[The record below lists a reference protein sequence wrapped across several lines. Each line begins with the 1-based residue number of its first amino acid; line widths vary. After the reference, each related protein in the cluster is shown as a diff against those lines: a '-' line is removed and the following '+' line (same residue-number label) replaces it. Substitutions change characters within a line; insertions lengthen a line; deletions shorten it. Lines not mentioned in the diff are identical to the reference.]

1 MNTTDL
7 ADWTRLLAQN
17 FTSYSDDLQIIGNGA
32 SVAIKGHRAD
42 YGKLMGKGGKHLFA
56 LRVILSAIA
65 GTQVD
70 VTVLESSVGE
80 REEPQPFQPDPK
92 WTYRK
97 EESLMHLLSKVCLE
111 ALGDCKVQAKGE
123 RNASESGFV
132 VISRYMTMEL
142 EVAFYTIF
150 RAIGNSRGRKVTVEG
165 RNAG

>member
-7 ADWTRLLAQN
+7 ADWTRLMAQN
-17 FTSYSDDLQIIGNGA
+17 FTSYPDDLQIIGNGT

-42 YGKLMGKGGKHLFA
+42 YGKLLGKAGKHLNA
-56 LRVILSAIA
+56 LKTILSAIA
-65 GTQVD
+65 QSSVD
-70 VTVLESSVGE
+70 VTVLESNIGD
-80 REEPQPFQPDPK
+80 REEPQPFQSDPK

-111 ALGDCKVQAKGE
+111 ALVDCKVQTKGD
-123 RNASESGFV
+123 RLASESGFI

-142 EVAFYTIF
+142 EAALYTIF

-165 RNAG
+165 RQA